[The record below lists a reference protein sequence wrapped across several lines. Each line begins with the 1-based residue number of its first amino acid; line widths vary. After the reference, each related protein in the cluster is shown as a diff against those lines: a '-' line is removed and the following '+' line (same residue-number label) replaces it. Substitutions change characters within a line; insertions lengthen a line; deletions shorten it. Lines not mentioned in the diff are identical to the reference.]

1 MSDFAKFR
9 GFVLL
14 SVVSNCV
21 ALADLLIRSGTSII
35 SISAF
40 FCATA
45 FGALG
50 VYHSLKHLRHAK
62 KNSTIS
68 KENSL

>member
-9 GFVLL
+9 LFMMLAVI
-14 SVVSNCV
+14 SNCV
-21 ALADLLIRSGTSII
+21 ALADLVIRSGTSIT

-40 FCATA
+40 VCATA
-45 FGALG
+45 FGVLG
-50 VYHSLKHLRHAK
+50 VYHSLKHLRQAK